1 MPDGC
6 HMFTIEDYPEAR
18 FNFFIKLI
26 DMLKVAD
33 ILKNKGM
40 EVYSITGTISVFD
53 ALKIMGEK
61 NIGALPVIENNELK
75 GIFSERDYAR
85 KIVLQNRR
93 SRETQVKEIMTE
105 KVVTVSP
112 GDTIDHC
119 METMSA
125 GKFRHLPVL
134 DNERMVGIISI
145 GDVVTAVIQS
155 QKDTISHL
163 QNYISQ

>member
-1 MPDGC
+1 
-6 HMFTIEDYPEAR
+6 
-18 FNFFIKLI
+18 
-26 DMLKVAD
+26 MLKVAD
-33 ILKNKGM
+33 ILKNKGR
-40 EVYSITGTISVFD
+40 EVYSINSTVTVFE

-61 NIGALPVIENNELK
+61 NIGALPVIDNNELK

-93 SRETQVKEIMTE
+93 SRETQVREIMTE

-112 GDTIDHC
+112 DDSIDHC
-119 METMSA
+119 METMST

-134 DNERMVGIISI
+134 NKGEMVGIISI

-155 QKDTISHL
+155 QKETISHL

>member
-1 MPDGC
+1 
-6 HMFTIEDYPEAR
+6 
-18 FNFFIKLI
+18 
-26 DMLKVAD
+26 MLKVAD
-33 ILKNKGM
+33 ILKNKGR
-40 EVYSITGTISVFD
+40 EVYSINSTVTVFE

-61 NIGALPVIENNELK
+61 NIGALPVIDDNELK

-93 SRETQVKEIMTE
+93 SRETQVREIMTE

-112 GDTIDHC
+112 DDSIDHC
-119 METMSA
+119 METMST

-134 DNERMVGIISI
+134 NKGEMVGIISI

-155 QKDTISHL
+155 QKETISHL